1 MRVRREAATG
11 LLLLASLLAGC
22 GDDTTPVQAVP
33 ALEEQLARVDAAVGA
48 EDPAAIRS
56 AANGL
61 GLLAREAG
69 DAGTLSKGEVDR
81 ILASVAVLVEAVEDP
96 TPSPEPAPTE
106 TDEPE
111 PEDEPND
118 EDEDEPDEAGGI
130 DPVDPFK
137 PDKPEKPKQDK
148 GKKDKKDKD

>member
-1 MRVRREAATG
+1 MRARRGAVAGVLLVATV
-11 LLLLASLLAGC
+11 LAGC
-22 GDDTTPVQAVP
+22 GDDTTPAQAVP
-33 ALEEQLARVDAAVGA
+33 ALEGQLAKVDAAVVA

-81 ILASVAVLVEAVEDP
+81 ILASVAVLVEAVE
-96 TPSPEPAPTE
+96 EPAPSPDPEPSE
-106 TDEPE
+106 TAE
-111 PEDEPND
+111 PEDEA
-118 EDEDEPDEAGGI
+118 EPEEAGEI

-137 PDKPEKPKQDK
+137 PGKPEKPKKDKSKK
-148 GKKDKKDKD
+148 GKKDKD